1 MFDSNFILND
11 ILFQYGGS
19 TRRKGKEGG
28 HPWDH
33 GLATGSGPARTV
45 DRHHTTVV
53 M

>member
-1 MFDSNFILND
+1 MIFFFNIEGVL
-11 ILFQYGGS
+11 GGKE
-19 TRRKGKEGG
+19 RKG
-28 HPWDH
+28 DIH